1 MAGSAPYKAT
11 ANGSKGLHKD
21 GPMQSPAPPS
31 KQICPPSKL
40 KVSGKRSI
48 GGKR

>member
-11 ANGSKGLHKD
+11 AKGSTGLHKD

-40 KVSGKRSI
+40 KVSSGRKMSGKR
-48 GGKR
+48 